1 MRAAGRA
8 AFSSTGFDCAGFG
21 REAGRAQALRR
32 QGAAIGAASAAPGFL
47 PIGLQRLGP
56 ASVSRGMPNARIQGA
71 SLRGAGAELVTVE
84 ARFESGERRHVEVV
98 LSGLPDPV
106 IRESR
111 ARLLAALAAERLS
124 LPAGRYYVNL
134 VPAATK
140 KRGELLDLP
149 LALALCCAA
158 GHAPPEALEDC
169 LFLGEVGIDGR
180 LHPVPG
186 GLAAAELV
194 PRAGLKRLIGPAPTA
209 GEAAHL
215 PGARAF
221 AAASLGEALA
231 LGLKP
236 DDRGALEPPPRA
248 LRPELGAAALDLVRG
263 QPLGKQALLV
273 AAAGGHHLLFLG
285 PPGTGK
291 STLARALPSLLAP
304 PSLAERI
311 EITRVRSALGA
322 WPAGLAE
329 ERPFRA
335 PHHTTSYAG
344 LVGGGSPLM
353 AGEVSLAHRGVL
365 FLDELTEWKRE
376 VLEALRQPLE
386 IGHLEL
392 ARVGDRARLPA
403 AFRLVAAMNP
413 CPCGY
418 LGHPTRSCRCS
429 RLQVARYRGRL
440 SGPLLDRI
448 DLRVELGAPRLAD
461 LLASAAPS
469 EDPQASQAEPSPLEV
484 PASDRAPHSPRPR
497 PAAPR
502 RSAKGSVA
510 AAAAPR
516 AQADS
521 GALLLAR
528 LRAAQAFARARQ
540 GELENAALD
549 AAQLDR
555 FAPVEGP
562 ARDLLARAQE
572 RRGLSAR
579 ALQSLRRVARTLAD
593 LEGRAELAPA
603 DLAQALELRQG
614 LGEGQ

>member
-1 MRAAGRA
+1 
-8 AFSSTGFDCAGFG
+8 
-21 REAGRAQALRR
+21 
-32 QGAAIGAASAAPGFL
+32 
-47 PIGLQRLGP
+47 
-56 ASVSRGMPNARIQGA
+56 MPSARIQGA

-84 ARFESGERRHVEVV
+84 ARFESSERRHVEVV

-124 LPAGRYYVNL
+124 LPPGRYYVNL

-158 GHAPPEALEDC
+158 GHAPPQALEDC

-194 PRAGLKRLIGPAPTA
+194 PRSGLKRLIGPAPTA
-209 GEAAHL
+209 REASHL

-221 AAASLGEALA
+221 AAASLAEALA
-231 LGLKP
+231 LGLSAEPANALAPPEPARRP
-236 DDRGALEPPPRA
+236 DQ
-248 LRPELGAAALDLVRG
+248 GAAALDLVRG

-291 STLARALPSLLAP
+291 STLARCLPSLLAP

-392 ARVGDRARLPA
+392 ARVGDRAQLPA

-418 LGHPTRSCRCS
+418 LGHPSRACRCS
-429 RLQVARYRGRL
+429 RQQVARYRGRL

-448 DLRVELGAPRLAD
+448 DLRVELGAPRLDELLTGAD
-461 LLASAAPS
+461 TELHSRQGPLEVEREGAPAAGNGRGRPRAAVRRPAAGAARGSAAP
-469 EDPQASQAEPSPLEV
+469 A
-484 PASDRAPHSPRPR
+484 RPEG
-497 PAAPR
+497 A
-502 RSAKGSVA
+502 G
-510 AAAAPR
+510 
-516 AQADS
+516 
-521 GALLLAR
+521 GALLVTR
-528 LRAAQAFARARQ
+528 LRAAQAFMRARQ
-540 GELENAALD
+540 GELENAALSAAELD
-549 AAQLDR
+549 A
-555 FAPVEGP
+555 FAPLVGP
-562 ARDLLARAQE
+562 ARELLARAQE

-593 LEGRAELAPA
+593 LEGRTELAAA
-603 DLAQALELRQG
+603 DLAQALELRLE
-614 LGEGQ
+614 LGDGP